1 MDHPRVCGEK
11 WPRPWATH
19 LTQGSPPH
27 MRGKVWIRSP
37 MILLFW
43 DHPRV
48 CGEKKSSTNA
58 VFGPLGSPPRMRG
71 KEPIPLCTTRTVG
84 ITPAYAGKSRFCPS
98 SHSTSWDH
106 PRVCG
111 EKTTAAEPLVGVGGS
126 PPRMRG
132 KVLQPIR
139 PLDHL
144 GITPAYAGK
153 SVSLSSQVCQGVDH
167 PRVCGEKFPRPLLV
181 LCLSGSPPRMR
192 GKAPNGMRPLK
203 PSGITPAYAGKS
215 GARRLPHPERWDHP
229 RVCGEKVFRTILATT
244 TWGSPPRMRGKVY

>member
-1 MDHPRVCGEK
+1 
-11 WPRPWATH
+11 
-19 LTQGSPPH
+19 
-27 MRGKVWIRSP
+27 MRGKVAQAMGNTFDAGITP
-37 MILLFW
+37 AYA
-43 DHPRV
+43 
-48 CGEKKSSTNA
+48 GKSLDQIANDIA
-58 VFGPLGSPPRMRG
+58 VLGSPPRMRG

-84 ITPAYAGKSRFCPS
+84 ITPAYAGKSAGPPFGLWCCR
-98 SHSTSWDH
+98 DH

-215 GARRLPHPERWDHP
+215 
-229 RVCGEKVFRTILATT
+229 RT
-244 TWGSPPRMRGKVY
+244 GPG